1 MKNLFLVP
9 ASQENLNRTIF
20 TRIPFT
26 IAEERMSETLYR
38 GLEGRINNSDGFHC
52 WAMKPTRQSVFDK
65 MRVNDIVLFK
75 PNRMDAYRYKA
86 RVVHTLLCRDL
97 GNYLWSVGERWHLIY
112 FLEDIEEIKINFQ
125 KFSKNIGYEEPYH
138 ENRRR
143 RNLPPKKYKD
153 CLQGIRRVNDELMRN
168 VVSQY
173 GSIEAFLEL
182 SQKKIFQWNIPS
194 SLGWINGSKSCKWR

>member
-1 MKNLFLVP
+1 ML
-9 ASQENLNRTIF
+9 
-20 TRIPFT
+20 
-26 IAEERMSETLYR
+26 
-38 GLEGRINNSDGFHC
+38 
-52 WAMKPTRQSVFDK
+52 MKPTRQSVFDE

-75 PNRMDAYRYKA
+75 PNKMDVYRYKA
-86 RVVHTLLCRDL
+86 RVVHTLLFRDL

-143 RNLPPKKYKD
+143 RNLPPKKYRD

-182 SQKKIFQWNIPS
+182 SQKNSFNGTSLHHSDGSMVQNRVNGDSSELKDLKEKYEQSAKIDGWWNTS
-194 SLGWINGSKSCKWR
+194 GSP